1 MVAPPL
7 RGVRVADL
15 TRFVAGSQATMWLT
29 ALGADVVKIEPP
41 AGDPYRGQGTE
52 RAGGQSVLFMAL
64 NAGKRSL
71 AVDFREPSGSEV
83 IDRLLGRC
91 DMFVENAR
99 PGSLAAH
106 GLDWETVHSRFPQI
120 VYGSISGYGDV
131 GPEAG
136 RGGFDLIL
144 QAETG
149 VMSVTGSPG
158 SGPVKVGAPVLDVGA
173 GLSCALGLLAGYIE
187 RLRTGTGSL
196 VSASLLEFGLA
207 SLGTLL
213 PGVAMSGREPGLLG
227 THSPLFAP
235 YGGFRTEDGWLVMAG
250 AGSEHMWQRA
260 CAALDLA
267 GLPDDPRFADGAA
280 RVAHRNEL
288 TSCIEAV
295 LTTQPTGH
303 WLGKLEAAGVPAAEV
318 RGLADVLGWSQVTA
332 LGSMQAMPPGQVVG
346 PPFRLDRTVLAYP
359 GPAPALGRD
368 TRPVLAELGY
378 QPDEIARL
386 EDAGVVVTSEPEGGG
401 VAWPEER
408 GTSNEGTRR
417 SEGGMGRRAGPRRR
431 AGDRT

>member
-1 MVAPPL
+1 
-7 RGVRVADL
+7 VADL
-15 TRFVAGSQATMWLT
+15 TRFVAGSQATMWLS
-29 ALGADVVKIEPP
+29 ALGAEVVKIEPP

-71 AVDFREPSGSEV
+71 AVDFRDPAGHEV

-91 DMFVENAR
+91 DLLVENAR
-99 PGSLAAH
+99 PGSLARH
-106 GLDWETVHSRFPQI
+106 GLDWESVHRRFPQI
-120 VYGSISGYGDV
+120 VYGSVSGYGDI
-131 GPEAG
+131 GPEAQ

-144 QAETG
+144 QAESG
-149 VMSVTGSPG
+149 VMSVTGSPA
-158 SGPVKVGAPVLDVGA
+158 SGPVKVGAPMLDVGA
-173 GLSCALGLLAGYIE
+173 GLSCVLGLLAGYIE

-213 PGVAMSGREPGLLG
+213 PAVAVSGREPGLLG

-250 AGSEHMWQRA
+250 AGSEQLWQRA

-267 GLPDDPRFADGAA
+267 GLADDPRFADGAA
-280 RVAHRNEL
+280 RVAHRDEL
-288 TSCIEAV
+288 TASIEAV
-295 LTTQPTGH
+295 LTRQPTSH
-303 WLGKLEAAGVPAAEV
+303 WLGNLEAAGVPAAEV
-318 RGLADVLGWSQVTA
+318 RGLAGVLGWSQVAA
-332 LGSMQAMPPGQVVG
+332 LGSLQAPAPGHHVVG

-386 EDAGVVVTSEPEGGG
+386 EDAGVVVAT
-401 VAWPEER
+401 
-408 GTSNEGTRR
+408 
-417 SEGGMGRRAGPRRR
+417 
-431 AGDRT
+431 